1 MGKLPEEI
9 SKFFHS
15 QHFVIVSTIDADGTP
30 HNSCKGVVKIDDDG
44 TIYLFDLY
52 KGKTRENLERNPVIS
67 ISAVDEHRFKG
78 FSLKGKAKIISEQE
92 LKSHIVKAW
101 EDKITARITHRLIKN
116 LKGEP
121 GHERHPEAQLPKPK
135 YLIAMTVTD
144 IVDLTPP
151 PLRC

>member
-1 MGKLPEEI
+1 MAKLPEKVI
-9 SKFFHS
+9 KFFHS
-15 QHFVIVSTIDADGTP
+15 QSFTIVSTIDPDGMP
-30 HNSCKGVVKIDDDG
+30 HISCKGIVKIDADG
-44 TIYLFDLY
+44 TIYLLDLY
-52 KGKTRENLERNPVIS
+52 KGITHANLERNPAIS

-78 FSLKGKAKIISEQE
+78 FSLKGKAKIINEQE

-151 PLRC
+151 PLR